1 MINLQDG
8 VWSVWVGVNLP
19 SCWKRYH
26 KKRRYFDCSHT
37 LVLHKIWFKVYW
49 RRWQCKSMIR
59 ICYIAVLLRLSI
71 MIKNNLM
78 VSAYTWIWYFF
89 QKTLTDSDVGRE
101 ILPDGWSVTET
112 YALRYVHNNSL
123 YILKGVKT
131 EADIVLN
138 LLVWCTVCSEV
149 SGRDTLNN
157 TSLLRH

>member
-1 MINLQDG
+1 
-8 VWSVWVGVNLP
+8 
-19 SCWKRYH
+19 
-26 KKRRYFDCSHT
+26 

-59 ICYIAVLLRLSI
+59 ICYNAVLLRLSI
-71 MIKNNLM
+71 VIKDNLM
-78 VSAYTWIWYFF
+78 VSAYMWIWYFF
-89 QKTLTDSDVGRE
+89 QKTLTDFDVGRE

-138 LLVWCTVCSEV
+138 LLVWFTVCSEV

-157 TSLLRH
+157 TSRLRH